1 MNIRRKRFAAL
12 VTLLAAFALVA
23 TACGDDD
30 TAEELVPIK
39 LQLQWVTQAQFAGY
53 FAAVDQGSTK
63 TRDSTTILEGAVDI
77 VPQQVVASGQA
88 EFGLAWVPKA
98 LVSNEEGP
106 GWSTSVRYSSG
117 PGP

>member
-39 LQLQWVTQAQFAGY
+39 LQLQWVTKRSSPGTSLRSTK
-53 FAAVDQGSTK
+53 GSTK
-63 TRDSTTILEGAVDI
+63 TRDST
-77 VPQQVVASGQA
+77 
-88 EFGLAWVPKA
+88 
-98 LVSNEEGP
+98 
-106 GWSTSVRYSSG
+106 
-117 PGP
+117 